1 MEVKM
6 NSSEQ
11 IVMMTVL
18 PAMFVFWAW
27 VVWIILEWRKLRAK
41 SVLQSKMVDKFPT
54 AQEFNDFLQSRGGN
68 KFLNFLRFNGLAP
81 REKILSSLSKG
92 IILSMFGISL
102 IILGQ
107 IFTEEMKYFIAFGI
121 VIVALGVGF
130 LISTFISYKLSKK
143 WGIIEEGG

>member
-1 MEVKM
+1 ME
-6 NSSEQ
+6 SSEL
-11 IVMMTVL
+11 IAMITVL
-18 PAMFVFWAW
+18 PAMFVFWGW

-41 SVLQSKMVDKFPT
+41 SVLQSKLVDKFPT
-54 AQEFNDFLQSRGGN
+54 AQEFNDFLQSKEGN
-68 KFLNFLRFNGLAP
+68 KFLNFLKFNGLAP
-81 REKILSSLSKG
+81 REKIMSSLSKG

-107 IFTEEMKYFIAFGI
+107 IFTEEMKYFLAFGI

>member
-1 MEVKM
+1 ME
-6 NSSEQ
+6 SSEL
-11 IVMMTVL
+11 IAMITVL

-27 VVWIILEWRKLRAK
+27 VVWIILEWRKLKAK

-54 AQEFNDFLQSRGGN
+54 AQEFNDFLQSKGGN
-68 KFLNFLRFNGLAP
+68 KFLSFLKFNGLAP

-107 IFTEEMKYFIAFGI
+107 VFTEEIKYFLAFGI

>member
-6 NSSEQ
+6 ESSEL
-11 IVMMTVL
+11 IAMITVL
-18 PAMFVFWAW
+18 PAMFVFWGW

-54 AQEFNDFLQSRGGN
+54 AQEFNDFLQSGGGN
-68 KFLNFLRFNGLAP
+68 KFLSFLKFNGLAP

-92 IILSMFGISL
+92 IILTMFGISL

-107 IFTEEMKYFIAFGI
+107 IFTKEMKYFLAFGI
-121 VIVALGVGF
+121 VIAALGVGF

>member
-1 MEVKM
+1 MD
-6 NSSEQ
+6 SSEQ
-11 IVMMTVL
+11 IVMITVL
-18 PAMFVFWAW
+18 PAMFVFWGW
-27 VVWIILEWRKLRAK
+27 VVWIILEWRKLRYK
-41 SVLQSKMVDKFPT
+41 SGLQSKMVDKFPT
-54 AQEFNDFLQSRGGN
+54 AQEFNDFLQSREGN
-68 KFLNFLRFNGLAP
+68 KFLNFLKFNGLAP

-121 VIVALGVGF
+121 VIVALGLGF

-143 WGIIEEGG
+143 WGIINEGG

>member
-1 MEVKM
+1 MESAELIAM
-6 NSSEQ
+6 
-11 IVMMTVL
+11 ITVL